1 MFLLTTTKMREF
13 MTTHPSHFG
22 CVKSS
27 VLTRL
32 KQMYINSSCPN
43 LGIGIKISDVSID
56 PSIIGPNEG
65 CCVAMC
71 TFLLSYIIP
80 KAGGKLKKPTKEP
93 FYIFSFDDT
102 EKTVAVRF
110 VGDDSLTYDITS
122 IS

>member
-1 MFLLTTTKMREF
+1 MSKF
-13 MTTHPSHFG
+13 MTIHPSHFG
-22 CVKSS
+22 CIKSS
-27 VLTRL
+27 ILTRL

-43 LGIGIKISDVSID
+43 MGIGIKISDVSID
-56 PSIIGPNEG
+56 PSIIDPNEG

-80 KAGGKLKKPTKEP
+80 KTGDKLKKPTKEP